1 MNSTTSDKHLLLSQR
16 PGTKRTDGGGRVQR
30 TGVVALGE
38 DGGRLEWIDRRNDN
52 NPSAAVEGEES
63 AASFFLSFSGAFSSA
78 SPAAFWMPPALTAL
92 PEKTLANLFVF
103 SWLLRMFLLY
113 LRDSLFLFSP
123 LWPHHGRVI
132 SRKGC
137 CVP

>member
-63 AASFFLSFSGAFSSA
+63 APLRASSFLS
-78 SPAAFWMPPALTAL
+78 PALSLL
-92 PEKTLANLFVF
+92 P
-103 SWLLRMFLLY
+103 LLPRSGCLL
-113 LRDSLFLFSP
+113 
-123 LWPHHGRVI
+123 G
-132 SRKGC
+132 
-137 CVP
+137 